1 MCAVL
6 YLVCVSTS
14 SSQVSNDQPPFLDA
28 GASAS
33 PRLTRLTEEIGS
45 RARATALASFWAEI
59 RRDGSPLIEPIP
71 GESNYSWVTFLWR
84 AVGKTTNVVVVDG
97 VAAGMG
103 GADPTKSLMSPVA
116 GTDVWYRTYKVR
128 NDAAFTYTL
137 SPNDSLEK
145 LTGPRK
151 SKPQLDPLNP
161 NRSGPQSSVRLSSAP
176 VQTENAAARAGTIAP
191 SSITSTLLQNTRNLQ
206 IYTPPGFTAGERYPL
221 LLVLDAGA
229 YADNVPVPRIL
240 DTLIAE
246 KRIVPLVAVLVG
258 NASRSEELQCSPRFA
273 DFLATELVPWM
284 RETYGAGASS
294 DTTIVAGSS
303 LGGLAAM
310 FAWFQHPEV
319 FGNVLSQSGS
329 YWWTPSGD
337 PQPEWLTRQL
347 AAVASRGL
355 RVSMS
360 VGSME
365 IPEQRDTNRRLRDV
379 LAEKGYL
386 LDYSEFNGNHSY
398 VGWRTDLARRLVKLA
413 PYSSGQPGL

>member
-1 MCAVL
+1 LGAVL
-6 YLVCVSTS
+6 CLVCVGTS
-14 SSQVSNDQPPFLDA
+14 SSQENSHQPPFLDA

-33 PRLTRLTEEIGS
+33 PRLIRLTEEIRS

-71 GESNYSWVTFLWR
+71 GEPNYSWVTFLWR

-145 LTGPRK
+145 LTAPRK

-176 VQTENAAARAGTIAP
+176 VPTENAAAPAGTIAP

-229 YADNVPVPRIL
+229 YADNVPVP
-240 DTLIAE
+240 
-246 KRIVPLVAVLVG
+246 K
-258 NASRSEELQCSPRFA
+258 S
-273 DFLATELVPWM
+273 
-284 RETYGAGASS
+284 
-294 DTTIVAGSS
+294 
-303 LGGLAAM
+303 
-310 FAWFQHPEV
+310 
-319 FGNVLSQSGS
+319 
-329 YWWTPSGD
+329 
-337 PQPEWLTRQL
+337 
-347 AAVASRGL
+347 
-355 RVSMS
+355 
-360 VGSME
+360 
-365 IPEQRDTNRRLRDV
+365 
-379 LAEKGYL
+379 
-386 LDYSEFNGNHSY
+386 NGNHSY
-398 VGWRTDLARRLVKLA
+398 VGWRTDLARQLVKLA
-413 PYSSGQPGL
+413 PYRSGQPGL